1 MDNRERIEKLSAERV
16 ENLKQALADAI
27 VAVEAN
33 NEQMKWSCEQM
44 QWDSEV
50 CYLIE
55 EGILKFGCALASLH
69 KWYEE

>member
-1 MDNRERIEKLSAERV
+1 MDNRERIEKLAEERV

-27 VAVEAN
+27 VAVQAH

-44 QWDSEV
+44 EWDSEV
-50 CYLIE
+50 CYQIE
-55 EGILKFGCALASLH
+55 EGIMKLGCALASLH

>member
-1 MDNRERIEKLSAERV
+1 MDNKDRIEKLAAERV

-27 VAVEAN
+27 VAVQAQ

-44 QWDSEV
+44 DWDSEV

-55 EGILKFGCALASLH
+55 EGIMKLGCALASLH